1 MEIYKKTHEGFEK
14 IGREWTGFPSNGIWE
29 VQDGSQS
36 LLVQR
41 KDIPTMPPF
50 LPALKSEQDNCTK
63 YIYDKAE
70 LHYRNYNK
78 VNPSRLD
85 YSRWAA
91 EFYAGLL
98 TQEDYPELFL

>member
-1 MEIYKKTHEGFEK
+1 MEIYKKTPEGFEK

-41 KDIPTMPPF
+41 KDIPMMPPF
-50 LPALKSEQDNCTK
+50 LPALKSKTDDCTRYIEQK
-63 YIYDKAE
+63 SKEKSKQYSFG
-70 LHYRNYNK
+70 
-78 VNPSRLD
+78 PSRLD
-85 YSRWAA
+85 YARWAA